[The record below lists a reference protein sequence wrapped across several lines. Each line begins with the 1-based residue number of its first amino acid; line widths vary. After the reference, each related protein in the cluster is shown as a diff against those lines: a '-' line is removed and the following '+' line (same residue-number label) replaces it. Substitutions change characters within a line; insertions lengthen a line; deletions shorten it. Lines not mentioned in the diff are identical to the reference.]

1 MSEPEKISILFT
13 KLVGTTIDTFPL
25 KGKPQASNKKGVYI
39 IYNQDNIPLHVGT
52 TPRGNNG
59 INQRLYNHLTGS
71 SSFSKNYLKKHGINL
86 RVNYTF
92 KFIEIDNDARTRR
105 LLEHY
110 TIGKICPK
118 HLGTSE

>member
-1 MSEPEKISILFT
+1 MSEPENILMLFN
-13 KLVGTTIDTFPL
+13 KLIGSKNTPFPF
-25 KGKPQASNKKGVYI
+25 KGKPQVSNKKGVYI
-39 IYNQDNIPLHVGT
+39 VYNNNQTPLHVGT
-52 TPRGNNG
+52 TPRGKNG

-71 SSFSKNYLKKHGINL
+71 SSFSKNFLKKHGINL
-86 RVNYTF
+86 RINHSF
-92 KFIEIDNDARTRR
+92 KYIEIDNDARTRS